1 MFQPNGDSRKNHY
14 PSKNFLKDSSR
25 QSGHILR
32 REHGAEVMFVE
43 QFAEAGDGALFIL
56 AEVKMDVPLEIIAP
70 EILVEF
76 PARLDDA
83 LQRFQAEL
91 LRLLEFAAQFAV
103 FNPAPQRPDGIDKW
117 QLRQFQPRGAEVENL
132 VRVRRALEINRPV
145 ADEQDKIFFGGGGV
159 IFQRLEFRLQSAFGQ
174 QDF

>member
-32 REHGAEVMFVE
+32 REHRTEVVFLE
-43 QFAEAGDGALFIL
+43 QFAEPGDGALFIL
-56 AEVKMDVPLEIIAP
+56 SEVEVDVPLKIITP

-76 PARLDDA
+76 LARLDDGVE
-83 LQRFQAEL
+83 RFQAEL

-103 FNPAPQRPDGIDKW
+103 LDAAPQRPDGIDKR
-117 QLRQFQPRGAEVENL
+117 QLRHFQPRRTEIENF
-132 VRVRRALEINRPV
+132 VRVRGTLELNRPV
-145 ADEQDKIFFGGGGV
+145 AD
-159 IFQRLEFRLQSAFGQ
+159 
-174 QDF
+174 